1 MLLFAPVI
9 LFAPLR
15 LQVLVAVVFAGM
27 VLTFPM
33 LRGAGLVPVD
43 TIHGLAQSVNENRAG
58 SLKYRF
64 DHEDALL
71 ARANEKPLAG
81 WGSWGRNRIYD
92 PETGRDLSVTDGLWV
107 IIIGQ
112 YGWIGYI
119 AQFGL
124 LTIPVIILAARH
136 NAALTPA
143 LTGGAIMMAASLVYL
158 IPNAGLSPLTWLIT
172 GALAGSAMQKSTESY
187 VKSPFST
194 GQEKDWLVNLS
205 TGALQRGSTH
215 NDIHLGDHSRR
226 SRQ

>member
-15 LQVLVAVVFAGM
+15 LQVLVAAVFAGM

-43 TIHGLAQSVNENRAG
+43 TIHGLAQSVNEDRAG

-107 IIIGQ
+107 IVIGG
-112 YGWIGYI
+112 YGWLGYV

-124 LTIPVIILAARH
+124 LTIPVIILAARR

-143 LTGGAIMMAASLVYL
+143 LTGGAILLTTRLIDL
-158 IPNAGLSPLTWLIT
+158 IPNAGLTPVTWLFS
-172 GALAGSAMQKSTESY
+172 GALAGTAVTIAKSAETARTRTPAWTI
-187 VKSPFST
+187 VDPT
-194 GQEKDWLVNLS
+194 GPLKPTIHDS
-205 TGALQRGSTH
+205 ATRRGVH
-215 NDIHLGDHSRR
+215 RRVSRN
-226 SRQ
+226 